1 MMDSGPS
8 ASLMQP
14 KMMQAWE
21 LGYMHTP
28 SSIMPCSHTVL
39 YIHCILLYVH
49 TLPHLPHVFH
59 SASGESLYK
68 LLGLEKGASE
78 EEIKRAYRKVC

>member
-1 MMDSGPS
+1 
-8 ASLMQP
+8 MQP
-14 KMMQAWE
+14 KMLQAWE

-28 SSIMPCSHTVL
+28 SSIMPCSHTIL
-39 YIHCILLYVH
+39 YIYVLS
-49 TLPHLPHVFH
+49 LPHLPHVFH

>member
-1 MMDSGPS
+1 MKDSGPS

-39 YIHCILLYVH
+39 YIHCTYMYTPSPIS
-49 TLPHLPHVFH
+49 HVFH